1 MQAKSE
7 RRSYLENLIRART
20 KNGAAV
26 AAGACIG
33 RDHGLG
39 ALGGLGR
46 QIVIRSETGEQHSE
60 GEGANNNLHGVLPFR
75 VGSSVSVKG
84 D

>member
-1 MQAKSE
+1 MQQKSE
-7 RRSYLENLIRART
+7 RYRYLVQACTERDCT
-20 KNGAAV
+20 AV

-60 GEGANNNLHGVLPFR
+60 GEGANDNLHGVLPFR

-84 D
+84 G